1 MSNQKSDN
9 KFLSFFQKGKF
20 PKYTRVSLDIAWN
33 VLLFFIIIG
42 VTVAFFIG
50 GLGFGYLASLVED
63 VEVSEASEMTEMV
76 HNYEETSEVFFAD
89 EKYLGEIRGNIH
101 REQISSDQVS
111 QTFIDAVIATEDEN
125 FYEHEG
131 IVPKAIMR
139 ALYQQFAGTPTQTGG
154 STLTQQLVK
163 NQILSNEVS
172 FERKAEEI
180 FISLRL
186 EQFIDKE
193 NILEAY
199 LNVVPFGRDSTGR
212 NIAGIQA
219 AAQGIFDV
227 NAEELNIPQA
237 AYIAGLPQNPYVY
250 TPYANGGELKPEDQ
264 LQPGLNRMESVL
276 ERMHD
281 AGKISDQEYEEA
293 LNYDI
298 VSDFTQKTE
307 SIRDDYPFIADEVQ
321 RRARD
326 VLAEQLAEEQ
336 GELEEY
342 NNVDSTRQH
351 YRDLAMNELRHSGL
365 KVHTTI
371 KKDIY
376 DEWQVRKNKFDN
388 YGRTKTVQVE
398 NPDTGEITQKEI
410 PVEAGAMMI
419 ENSSGAILSF
429 VGGRDFDRRQVNNA
443 TYNIRPPGSTMKPL
457 FGYAVGMELGIIQP
471 GSPLLNVKFDYYPG
485 EPWSPSN
492 YISYDTGG
500 FVSAREALRD
510 SDNIPASRLMI
521 DIIEEDGNPK
531 RFLDKMGIDGG
542 QNVPSNVLGPSP
554 PMTIEENVSAYT
566 TFANQGNHKSPY
578 MVERIE
584 DDEGNIIYEHE
595 SESEEVFSPQTAYLT
610 IDMMRDVVNNG
621 TAASLNY
628 TLNNPGVDWA
638 GKTGT
643 SGDYKD
649 AWFVGTNPNVTVG
662 TWMGYY
668 NHDEAVN
675 PSALEL
681 NHDQYSR
688 RNLQFWSELVNS
700 SAEINSDLVT
710 PSESFSS
717 PGGIVSRSYCGLT
730 GNAPSDMCAELGLV
744 ETDLFNTDYAPSSSD
759 NDIFSTSD
767 YVEIDGD
774 RYPAVD
780 ATPSEFTEEGF
791 TMENDFI
798 DEFGWGTTYRVGS
811 GWSDPVDMDQIIE
824 DGDIP
829 DLVNVED
836 ELDDEGAPSAPSNVS
851 ISGGTLNWSGA
862 DGQVVGYR
870 VYRAADEDSS
880 FSEIGNTTSTEIS
893 LPSSDSVYAV
903 RAVSL
908 YGHESNLSESVIYGS
923 LEEEEEESEESGSE
937 GDSGSGDNN
946 DSSEGSDDGSSGGSD
961 GGSDD
966 GSTDGS
972 DGGSDDGSNGGS
984 GGGSDD
990 GSNGGSGGG
999 SDDGSSGGSGGG
1011 SDDGSTDGSDGGS
1024 DDGSTDGSGGGS
1036 DDGSSGGSGGGSDDG
1051 SSGGSGGG
1059 SDDGSSGGSGGGS
1072 DDGSTDGSG
1081 DSSN

>member
-9 KFLSFFQKGKF
+9 KFLAFFQKGKF

-76 HNYEETSEVFFAD
+76 HNYEETSEVYFAD
-89 EKYLGEIRGNIH
+89 EKYLGEIRGDIH
-101 REQISSDQVS
+101 REEISSDQVS

-139 ALYQQFAGTPTQTGG
+139 ALYQQFAGTPSQTGG
-154 STLTQQLVK
+154 STLTQQIVK

-199 LNVVPFGRDSTGR
+199 LNVVPFGRDSSGR

-237 AYIAGLPQNPYVY
+237 AFIAGLPQNPYVY

-281 AGKISDQEYEEA
+281 AERISDQEYEEA

-298 VSDFTQKTE
+298 ISDFTQKTE
-307 SIRDDYPFIADEVQ
+307 SIRDDYPFVADEVQ

-326 VLAEQLAEEQ
+326 VLAEQLAEDQ

-376 DEWQVRKNKFDN
+376 DEWQKTKNEFDN
-388 YGRTKTVQVE
+388 YGRTVTTQVE
-398 NPDTGEITQKEI
+398 NPNTGEVTEQEI

-419 ENSSGAILSF
+419 ENNSGAILSF

-443 TYNIRPPGSTMKPL
+443 TYNTRPPGSTMKPL

-471 GSPLLNVKFDYYPG
+471 GSPLLNVGFDYYPG
-485 EPWSPSN
+485 DPWSPNN

-521 DIIEEDGNPK
+521 DIIEKDGNPK
-531 RFLDKMGIDGG
+531 RFLDKMGIDDG
-542 QNVPSNVLGPSP
+542 QNVPANVLGESP
-554 PMTIEENVSAYT
+554 YMTVEENVSAYT
-566 TFANQGNHKSPY
+566 TFANEGNYKNPY

-584 DDEGNIIYEHE
+584 DDEGNVIYEHE

-643 SGDYKD
+643 SQDYKD

-668 NHDEAVN
+668 NHDQVVN
-675 PSALEL
+675 TDHLRL
-681 NHDQYSR
+681 NTEQYSR
-688 RNLQFWSELVNS
+688 RNLQFWSQLVNS
-700 SAEINSDLVT
+700 SAEMNSDLVT

-744 ETDLFNTDYAPSSSD
+744 ETDLFNTNYAPSSSD
-759 NDIFSTSD
+759 DDIFSTSD

-780 ATPSEFTEEGF
+780 ATPSEFTEEGY

-798 DEFGWGTTYRVGS
+798 DELGWGTTYSS
-811 GWSDPVDMDQIIE
+811 GWSDPVDMDQVVE
-824 DGDIP
+824 SDDIP
-829 DLVNVED
+829 DLINIED
-836 ELDDEGAPSAPSNVS
+836 ELDDEGTPSAPSNVS
-851 ISGGTLNWSGA
+851 VSGGTLNWSEA

-880 FSEIGNTTSTEIS
+880 FSEVGNTTSTEFS
-893 LPSSDSVYAV
+893 LPTSDSVYAV

-908 YGHESNLSESVIYGS
+908 YGHESDLSDSVIYGS
-923 LEEEEEESEESGSE
+923 LEEEEEESDSGENGDSEEANDSGENGDSEETNDSEESGDSE
-937 GDSGSGDNN
+937 ETNESEENGDSEETNGSEENGDSEETNESEENGDSEETNGSEENGDSEETNGSEENGDSEETN
-946 DSSEGSDDGSSGGSD
+946 DSEE
-961 GGSDD
+961 
-966 GSTDGS
+966 
-972 DGGSDDGSNGGS
+972 N
-984 GGGSDD
+984 
-990 GSNGGSGGG
+990 
-999 SDDGSSGGSGGG
+999 
-1011 SDDGSTDGSDGGS
+1011 
-1024 DDGSTDGSGGGS
+1024 
-1036 DDGSSGGSGGGSDDG
+1036 
-1051 SSGGSGGG
+1051 
-1059 SDDGSSGGSGGGS
+1059 
-1072 DDGSTDGSG
+1072 G
-1081 DSSN
+1081 DS